1 MAVHSLPA
9 GAWRRVLA
17 QRARQRPVDHVVLAA
32 IACVL
37 AALVLY
43 AAFLALGG
51 GEFELD
57 DGDEARLSVL
67 VVAAG
72 DAVTTYGTEDARA
85 DDPVRWRR
93 RRSA

>member
-1 MAVHSLPA
+1 MAVHSPPA

-17 QRARQRPVDHVVLAA
+17 QRARRRPVDHVVLAA
-32 IACVL
+32 IGCVL

-51 GEFELD
+51 DGLELD
-57 DGDEARLSVL
+57 DGDEARLTVL

-72 DAVTTYGTEDARA
+72 DAATTYGREGARA

-93 RRSA
+93 RRCE